1 MQFVPSTAGAKH
13 QSHQD
18 YMERANK
25 ARSERLSSGQ
35 ASSPKEWNSNPLTQI
50 CKTSGRHSYDNLR
63 IRSCCEI
70 SRPSRFSSF
79 SCRKHGLNVIRHMK
93 FCQMQLALFTFRTIL
108 QGDDWQRQ
116 TPDLFVSNDD
126 SRANYLDLRYSC
138 VCFCGWLYLLC
149 VCDMRLLYCGDA
161 ILSQGEMNL
170 SVAGKAYNFRCS
182 ELVDSSSIWMHGALS
197 TTQCRPC
204 GMPVYSVSK
213 IAKFSS
219 RRPKDL
225 IFFYLPLSL
234 NCAVYSFCRWLNT
247 NHYQFN

>member
-35 ASSPKEWNSNPLTQI
+35 SSSPKEWNSNPLTQI

-70 SRPSRFSSF
+70 SRSSRFSSF

-93 FCQMQLALFTFRTIL
+93 FCQMQLALFTFRAIL

-126 SRANYLDLRYSC
+126 SRANYLQFRLEIFMHLFFVDGCMFC
-138 VCFCGWLYLLC
+138 VFVTWDCLTLMY
-149 VCDMRLLYCGDA
+149 VYCRDA
-161 ILSQGEMNL
+161 ILSQVEMNL
-170 SVAGKAYNFRCS
+170 SVGAVKAYNFRCILAW
-182 ELVDSSSIWMHGALS
+182 LVILQGLS
-197 TTQCRPC
+197 APARTKPHAGWFKLNLDAWCF
-204 GMPVYSVSK
+204 VYN
-213 IAKFSS
+213 
-219 RRPKDL
+219 PM
-225 IFFYLPLSL
+225 
-234 NCAVYSFCRWLNT
+234 
-247 NHYQFN
+247 